1 MTSFRYSIMFLAFFM
16 IACDAINP
24 ADPIPSYLIIEPFQL
39 TTTENQGSD
48 SEKLTETWLYVNDEF
63 LGAYSLP
70 AIVPVIAEGD
80 SKIILFPGV
89 RVNGISSTPDIYP
102 FYSTFELDTTLFL
115 AVKTVVTPMIKYAEN
130 AEFSAVENFDFNQPL
145 LNDLDGD
152 LETKV
157 ILSNDDVF
165 EGAASGKI
173 VLTQDHPDIQ
183 VSTILQYTDLPTNGT
198 PVYLELNYK
207 NNVEF
212 ALGLIGI
219 ENNPPGISDYFYV
232 FNQQQEWN
240 KIYIEL
246 TERLKVSQFQKYQI
260 AFRAN
265 FNASSGETNFIYLDN
280 LKLVHFK

>member
-1 MTSFRYSIMFLAFFM
+1 MMSFRYSVLFFVVF
-16 IACDAINP
+16 ITACDVINP
-24 ADPIPSYLIIEPFQL
+24 ADPIPTYLKIEPFQL
-39 TTTENQGSD
+39 TTSESQGSD
-48 SEKLTETWLYVNDEF
+48 SEKLTETWLYVNNEF

-70 AIVPVIAEGD
+70 ATIPVIAEGE

-89 RVNGISSTPDIYP
+89 RVNGIAATPDIYP
-102 FYSTFELDTTLFL
+102 FYTTFEIDTTLIL
-115 AVKTVVTPMIKYAEN
+115 AEMTLITPRIAYSEN
-130 AEFSAVENFDFNQPL
+130 VAFSAVENFDFNQPF

-152 LETKV
+152 PATKV
-157 ILSNDDVF
+157 VLSTDDVF
-165 EGAASGKI
+165 EGTSSGKI
-173 VLTQDHPDIQ
+173 VLTQEHPDIQ

-198 PVYLELNYK
+198 PVFLELNYR

-212 ALGLIGI
+212 AVGLIGI
-219 ENNPPGISDYFYV
+219 ENNPPGINDYFYV
-232 FNQQQEWN
+232 FNQQEEWN

-246 TERLKVSQFQKYQI
+246 TERLKVSQFPKYQI